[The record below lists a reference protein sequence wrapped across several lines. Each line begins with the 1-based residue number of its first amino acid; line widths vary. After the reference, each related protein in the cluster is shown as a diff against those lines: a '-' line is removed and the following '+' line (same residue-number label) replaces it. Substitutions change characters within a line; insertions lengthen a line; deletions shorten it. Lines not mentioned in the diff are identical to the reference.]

1 MNLWFRLLRVLV
13 QGLLR
18 ARVPWDARTRLDFR
32 VWPLDL
38 DLNLH
43 MTNARY
49 MALMDLGRMNL
60 ILQTGLGRL
69 VVRERW
75 GPVIASALVRF
86 RRPLHL
92 LEAFSLSTRIIGWD
106 EKWIF
111 IEHRLERGGDLI
123 CHALVKGLFMSPKGA
138 VPPARIA
145 EALGHDGDSPA
156 LPDWI
161 SDWMAVEAAQT
172 RFGVVNGGET

>member
-18 ARVPWDARTRLDFR
+18 ARVPWNARTLLHFR

-69 VVRERW
+69 VVKERW

-86 RRPLHL
+86 RRPLHIF
-92 LEAFSLSTRIIGWD
+92 EAFTLYTRIIGWD

-111 IEHRLERGGDLI
+111 IEHRMERDGDLV
-123 CHALVKGLFMSPKGA
+123 CHALVKGLFMSPGGA
-138 VPPARIA
+138 VAPERIA
-145 EALGHDGDSPA
+145 AALGFDGLPPA
-156 LPDWI
+156 LPDWVK
-161 SDWMAVEAAQT
+161 DWMAVEAAQT
-172 RFGVVNGGET
+172 RFGIANGGEK

>member
-69 VVRERW
+69 VVKERW

-92 LEAFSLSTRIIGWD
+92 LEAFSLSTRIIAFERKRNRPE
-106 EKWIF
+106 EKD
-111 IEHRLERGGDLI
+111 RY
-123 CHALVKGLFMSPKGA
+123 GA
-138 VPPARIA
+138 TIGSDIAIWPPRVAGQVTIWNADILPGRDDPAATGPSAGTAR
-145 EALGHDGDSPA
+145 
-156 LPDWI
+156 
-161 SDWMAVEAAQT
+161 QT
-172 RFGVVNGGET
+172 GA

>member
-1 MNLWFRLLRVLV
+1 MNLWFRLLKVLL
-13 QGLLR
+13 QGL
-18 ARVPWDARTRLDFR
+18 WRTRVRWDERTLLRFR

-38 DLNLH
+38 DINMH

-49 MALMDLGRMNL
+49 LALMDLGRLNL

-69 VVRERW
+69 VVQERW

-92 LEAFSLSTRIIGWD
+92 FEAFTLSTRIIGWD

-111 IEHRLERGGDLI
+111 IEHRIERGNTLV
-123 CHALVKGLFMSPKGA
+123 CHALVKGLFMSPRGA
-138 VPPARIA
+138 VPPERIA
-145 EALGHDGDSPA
+145 RAIGHEGAAPP
-156 LPDWI
+156 LPDWVK
-161 SDWMAVEAAQT
+161 DWMAVEAAQT
-172 RFGVVNGGET
+172 RFGISNGGEP